1 MSFSE
6 IGLLPELL
14 RAVAAAGYTEP
25 TAVQAQSIPAIL
37 ARRDLMVG
45 ARTGTGKT
53 AGFTLPMLQ
62 LLEQARRRGDGGDR
76 GYGDESGNGQER
88 PRRNH
93 ERLRRDQEPAR
104 RNQKPPR
111 QAQALILTP
120 TRELA
125 AQVGESVQTYGKYL
139 PFRSAIIV
147 GGAKMNK
154 QIEQLAKGVDILIAT
169 PGRLLDH
176 VQRKNVDLSAVRFFV
191 LDEADRM
198 LDMGFINDIR
208 RLLRLVPRQRQNLLF
223 SATYTN
229 EVKGLAHT
237 LLNNPEKIQVEAEN
251 SSADGIEQIAHPVD
265 HSSKRQLLVKI
276 LQDNPA
282 AQVLVF
288 MNMKH
293 SAARLAERI
302 KKAGVNA
309 TAIHGDRLQS
319 QRVAALKGFKNGTVQ
334 VLVAT
339 DLASRGLD
347 IEDLPFVINYD
358 MPLEA
363 EVYVHR
369 IGRTG
374 RAGKTGIAI
383 SLVAPDENQLLK
395 NIEKLIGLELQK
407 QTVPGFEPD
416 TRISRLYVPGQ
427 PLSQRA

>member
-1 MSFSE
+1 MSFNQ
-6 IGLLPELL
+6 IGLITELQ
-14 RAVAAAGYTEP
+14 RAVADAGYTRP

-62 LLEQARRRGDGGDR
+62 LLEQARRQDDGPGR
-76 GYGDESGNGQER
+76 QGNGQ
-88 PRRNH
+88 
-93 ERLRRDQEPAR
+93 DKQGGGAG
-104 RNQKPPR
+104 KPGKR
-111 QAQALILTP
+111 EQSHRVRALILAP

-125 AQVGESVQTYGKYL
+125 AQVGESVKTYGKYL
-139 PFRSAIIV
+139 RFRSAIIV
-147 GGAKMNK
+147 GGTKIQK
-154 QIEQLAKGVDILIAT
+154 QVEQLAKGVDILIAT

-176 VQRKNVDLSAVRFFV
+176 AQRKNVDLSAVRFFV

-208 RLLRLVPRQRQNLLF
+208 RLLRIIPRRRQNLLF

-229 EVKGLAHT
+229 EVKSLAHT

-251 SSADGIEQIAHPVD
+251 SSADGIEQIVHPVD

-276 LQDNPA
+276 LQENPS

-302 KKAGVNA
+302 KKAGINA

-319 QRVAALKGFKNGTVQ
+319 QRVAALKGFKDGSVQ

-358 MPLEA
+358 LPLEA

-383 SLVAPDENQLLK
+383 SLVASDEDQLLK
-395 NIEKLIGLELQK
+395 NIEKLIGLELPRRI
-407 QTVPGFEPD
+407 VPGFEPD

>member
-1 MSFSE
+1 MSFKD
-6 IGLLPELL
+6 IGLITELQ
-14 RAVAAAGYTEP
+14 RAVADAGYTEP
-25 TAVQAQSIPAIL
+25 TEVQAQSIPAIL

-45 ARTGTGKT
+45 AQTGTGKT

-62 LLEQARRRGDGGDR
+62 LLTQDG
-76 GYGDESGNGQER
+76 SK
-88 PRRNH
+88 
-93 ERLRRDQEPAR
+93 DQTHQVR
-104 RNQKPPR
+104 
-111 QAQALILTP
+111 ALILTP

-125 AQVGESVQTYGKYL
+125 AQVGESVKTYGKYL
-139 PFRSAIIV
+139 PLRSTIV
-147 GGAKMNK
+147 FGGANMNK
-154 QIEQLAKGVDILIAT
+154 QIEILARGVDVLIAT

-176 VQRKNVDLSAVRFFV
+176 LGRKTVDLSQVRFFV

-208 RLLRLVPRQRQNLLF
+208 RLLTVIPKQRQNLLF
-223 SATYTN
+223 SATYN
-229 EVKGLAHT
+229 NAIKSLAHN
-237 LLNNPEKIQVEAEN
+237 LLNNPENIQVEAEN
-251 SSADGIEQIAHPVD
+251 SSADGITQFVHPVD

-276 LQDNPA
+276 LQENPT

-302 KKAGVNA
+302 KKAGINA

-319 QRVAALKGFKNGTVQ
+319 QRIAALKGFKDGTVQ

-358 MPLEA
+358 LPLEA
-363 EVYVHR
+363 EVYIHR

-383 SLVAPDENQLLK
+383 SLVASDEHPMLK
-395 NIEKLIGLELQK
+395 NIEKLIG
-407 QTVPGFEPD
+407 QTLPQQVVPGFEPD
-416 TRISRLYVPGQ
+416 TRISRLHVPGQ